1 MCMVVPGLWLLIE
14 SPRLLLLS
22 GRDSALV
29 GAVIIAVGNFVFMV
43 MVADRLFPSV
53 TRRPVT
59 WTIEM
64 MTLLAGAV
72 LLILIG
78 ARFV

>member
-1 MCMVVPGLWLLIE
+1 MVVPGVWLLFE
-14 SPRLLLLS
+14 SPRLLFLS
-22 GRDSALV
+22 GRESALL
-29 GAVIIAVGNFVFMV
+29 GAVSIAVGNFVFMV

-53 TRRPVT
+53 TRRQVA

-64 MTLLAGAV
+64 MTLLIGAI